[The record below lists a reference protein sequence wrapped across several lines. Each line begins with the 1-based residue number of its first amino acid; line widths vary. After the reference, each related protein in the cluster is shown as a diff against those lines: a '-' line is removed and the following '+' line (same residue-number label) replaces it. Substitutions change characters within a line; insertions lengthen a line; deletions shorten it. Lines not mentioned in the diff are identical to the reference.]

1 MTHVFPKETFTF
13 WQFSVGLWGVCP
25 AYFLS
30 KQMAHDAMLLPEVL
44 KARTHVAYQISN
56 GNSQKDNFHKTFY

>member
-30 KQMAHDAMLLPEVL
+30 KQMAHDAMLLPVIQFSKSTCQIECFNPKLL
-44 KARTHVAYQISN
+44 KKAV
-56 GNSQKDNFHKTFY
+56 D

>member
-30 KQMAHDAMLLPEVL
+30 KQMAHNAMLLPEIHDEPIWQNML
-44 KARTHVAYQISN
+44 DCN
-56 GNSQKDNFHKTFY
+56 

>member
-13 WQFSVGLWGVCP
+13 WQFSVGLWAVCP

-30 KQMAHDAMLLPEVL
+30 KQMAHDAMLLPETFASL
-44 KARTHVAYQISN
+44 IFE
-56 GNSQKDNFHKTFY
+56 NSVYY